1 MRLLVTR
8 PEPDAGRT
16 AAALRAHGHAVIVAP
31 LLRID
36 AIVDAEIGGGPWAAV
51 LITSANAAVAIAGH
65 QCLPE
70 LRRLPVFA
78 VGDRSAE
85 AMRIAGFDDVTSA
98 DGVANDLAVLVAA
111 RLKPPAPLLYL
122 AGIDRSGDLA
132 GALGER
138 GFRIRTVAIYR
149 AVVAPGLPR
158 AVAAALAQGVD
169 GVLHFSR
176 RSAEAYVNA
185 ARGAGLLDR
194 ALQKPIHFCLSAQ
207 IGEPLARAGG
217 GDIRVAPQPV
227 EAALI
232 GLISSAQRSDSGR

>member
-16 AAALRAHGHAVIVAP
+16 AAALRARGHIVIVVP
-31 LLRID
+31 LLRIE
-36 AIVDAEIGGGPWAAV
+36 AIADAELGGGPWAAI
-51 LITSANAAVAIAGH
+51 LITSANAAAAIAGH
-65 QCLPE
+65 RCLPQ
-70 LRRLPVFA
+70 LCRLPVFA

-85 AMRIAGFDDVTSA
+85 AMRVAGFDDVTSA
-98 DGVANDLAVLVAA
+98 DGAADDLVRLVAA

-122 AGIDRSGDLA
+122 AGLDRSGDLA
-132 GALGER
+132 GVLGER
-138 GFRIRTVAIYR
+138 GFPVRTVAIYR
-149 AVVAPGLPR
+149 AVMASGLPR
-158 AVAAALAQGVD
+158 PAVEALAQGLD

-185 ARGAGLLDR
+185 ARGAGLLDH
-194 ALQKPIHFCLSAQ
+194 ALKRPIHFCLSAQ
-207 IGEPLARAGG
+207 IAELIAQAGG

-232 GLISSAQRSDSGR
+232 GLISSAQRGLAP